1 MLFKKCLAEFL
12 GSFFLCYVGCG
23 AAVLNGSVPVAGPL
37 IFVFLI
43 VGLASGFGHIS
54 GAQLNPAVS
63 LAFLLI
69 KLLYMAKLKT

>member
-43 VGLASGFGHIS
+43 AGLASGLDI
-54 GAQLNPAVS
+54 
-63 LAFLLI
+63 FLEPN
-69 KLLYMAKLKT
+69 